1 MELSSDTHDTVEKE
15 RRSWFVMRDLS
26 RPNAKLPAY
35 MKLDELGIRCYTPT
49 VWRTMVRNGVRTSRK
64 VPVIHDLLF
73 VREARET
80 LDPVVAKIPT
90 LQYRFLRRTWREP
103 MTVRD
108 EEMERNILSVYTK
121 LYRRYQADKAL
132 IPQGNLIEV
141 KFEDYEADAYGM
153 TRHIYDA
160 LGLPGF
166 READDAIRAYTEKKK
181 GYKKNAYKYNDRT
194 VRLVEENWGYAL
206 KDWNYSI

>member
-1 MELSSDTHDTVEKE
+1 MELSSDTHDTFEKE

-73 VREARET
+73 VCETREV
-80 LDPVVAKIPT
+80 LDPVVAKMPT

-108 EEMERNILSVYTK
+108 EEMERFIGAAESSGAARYYTPEEITPEMRNRRIRIVGGQMNGYEGTLLTVRGSKKKRLLVEVPSLIAVSVE
-121 LYRRYQADKAL
+121 
-132 IPQGNLIEV
+132 I
-141 KFEDYEADAYGM
+141 EADF
-153 TRHIYDA
+153 I
-160 LGLPGF
+160 
-166 READDAIRAYTEKKK
+166 E
-181 GYKKNAYKYNDRT
+181 
-194 VRLVEENWGYAL
+194 LV
-206 KDWNYSI
+206 

>member
-35 MKLDELGIRCYTPT
+35 LKLDELGIRCYTPT
-49 VWRTMVRNGVRTSRK
+49 VWRTMVRNGVRTSRR

-73 VREARET
+73 VCETREV
-80 LDPVVAKIPT
+80 LDPVVAKMPT

-108 EEMERNILSVYTK
+108 EEMERFIGAAEGARTARYYSPEEITPEMRNRRIRIVGGQMNGYEGTLLTVRGSKKKRLLVEVPSLIAVSVE
-121 LYRRYQADKAL
+121 
-132 IPQGNLIEV
+132 I
-141 KFEDYEADAYGM
+141 EADF
-153 TRHIYDA
+153 IE
-160 LGLPGF
+160 L
-166 READDAIRAYTEKKK
+166 I
-181 GYKKNAYKYNDRT
+181 
-194 VRLVEENWGYAL
+194 
-206 KDWNYSI
+206 